1 MVLKK
6 RLKSI
11 IAIALIASSIGLGT
25 TLIQVNAEN
34 SDISFQND
42 KLKAT
47 YPSNIVGFEA
57 NGMKFT
63 GQSFLVTD
71 GVGNARGKATVTGSV
86 PVAAGKMGVSASIFD
101 SKGVILHGTFY
112 YYNEYKTQSFSCQT
126 KSYYGGPTYAGGGAA
141 RAVTGAQQYVTR
153 TIPRTSQKTPF
164 SYDEFD
170 ISDEIRK
177 EREFMFET
185 KNMIPALA
193 TNGKEGYISIDEY
206 IDVNPSTPEEALA
219 IQKIRS
225 DDYFELINVYDT
237 ENNIIGKFKIETGQ
251 AIYE

>member
-1 MVLKK
+1 MEH
-6 RLKSI
+6 SI
-11 IAIALIASSIGLGT
+11 IIM
-25 TLIQVNAEN
+25 
-34 SDISFQND
+34 
-42 KLKAT
+42 
-47 YPSNIVGFEA
+47 NI
-57 NGMKFT
+57 KHK
-63 GQSFLVTD
+63 D
-71 GVGNARGKATVTGSV
+71 
-86 PVAAGKMGVSASIFD
+86 
-101 SKGVILHGTFY
+101 
-112 YYNEYKTQSFSCQT
+112 FSYQT
-126 KSYYGGPTYAGGGAA
+126 KSYYGGPTYAAGGAA
-141 RAVTGAQQYVTR
+141 RAVTGAQQYITQ

-164 SYDEFD
+164 NYDEFD

-225 DDYFELINVYDT
+225 DDYFELINVYDA